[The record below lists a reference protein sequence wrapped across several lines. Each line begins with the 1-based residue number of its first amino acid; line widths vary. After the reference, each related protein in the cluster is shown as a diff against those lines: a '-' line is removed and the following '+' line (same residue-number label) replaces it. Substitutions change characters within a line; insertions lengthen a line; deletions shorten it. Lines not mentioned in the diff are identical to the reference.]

1 MSEPMIIREAILAS
15 KEIHEI
21 YMRRLPEQ
29 ARPLRE
35 EYCQDY
41 EREKIIEKHID
52 AATREL
58 RAKVKELEAALTGS
72 NELLQRYFDLFT
84 DMKKRLEDSKTE
96 EEQG

>member
-1 MSEPMIIREAILAS
+1 MSESMIIREAILAS

-58 RAKVKELEAALTGS
+58 RARVKVLNERLRTFNMALMIAS
-72 NELLQRYFDLFT
+72 NEKPNAVAAYYDWLR
-84 DMKKRLEDSKTE
+84 KAEGE
-96 EEQG
+96 